1 MQHSKKERPTSALGQ
16 KQTLGKVRLMSA
28 LPPKA
33 DIAESDCDVLRSNF
47 LIAAAVIRIG
57 AAANL
62 KLVYQ
67 NGFQVGLSVNLSQPR
82 LAPSRRPIPERI
94 GTTTI
99 LFPVSAVMPKPP
111 TR

>member
-1 MQHSKKERPTSALGQ
+1 MGQ
-16 KQTLGKVRLMSA
+16 EQTFSGQTQMSA

-33 DIAESDCDVLRSNF
+33 DIAEGDCDVLRSNF

-62 KLVYQ
+62 KLAYQ

-82 LAPSRRPIPERI
+82 LAPSRRPIPERM